1 MKDMQDLMKQA
12 QEMQS
17 RMQEAQ
23 DKMGA
28 LEVTGERGAGL
39 VKVVLSGRYQA
50 HSVEIDPS
58 LLTEDR
64 DMLEDL
70 IAAAINDA
78 VRRVETAQKQK
89 MSEMAQ
95 GLGLPPGVKLPF

>member
-1 MKDMQDLMKQA
+1 MKNLGQIMKQA

-23 DKMGA
+23 DKMGE
-28 LEVTGERGAGL
+28 LEITGESGGGM

-58 LLTEDR
+58 LLAEDR

-78 VRRVETAQKQK
+78 VRRVEATQKQK

>member
-1 MKDMQDLMKQA
+1 MKDMNELMKQA

-28 LEVTGERGAGL
+28 MEVTGESGGGM

-50 HSVEIDPS
+50 HAVEIDPS
-58 LLTEDR
+58 LLREDR

-78 VRRVETAQKQK
+78 VRRVEATQKQK

-95 GLGLPPGVKLPF
+95 GLGLPPGVNLPF